1 MPISKF
7 EMYHGAVLTAI
18 VRNPEIS
25 LKLIE
30 RDSEKHSWGMY
41 SISSGRKDYVLLI
54 KSTSKISDAKRTQE
68 KYSNFTFSQEDI
80 ERLKKYA
87 DKEILVCLVCHDQH
101 VCLLNKEEINE
112 LDILNSSKTCRIS
125 AYWRAGSELR
135 VNSTFAQLGHK
146 VPRNSLKNFDWG
158 N

>member
-1 MPISKF
+1 MLISRF

-41 SISSGRKDYVLLI
+41 NILSGRKDYVVLI
-54 KSTSKISDAKRTQE
+54 KSTAKISDAKRKQE

-80 ERLKKYA
+80 GR
-87 DKEILVCLVCHDQH
+87 
-101 VCLLNKEEINE
+101 LNKYKDK
-112 LDILNSSKTCRIS
+112 DIDTVKIFL
-125 AYWRAGSELR
+125 
-135 VNSTFAQLGHK
+135 
-146 VPRNSLKNFDWG
+146 
-158 N
+158 